1 MGDEGYI
8 IRSHPKLL
16 LSNLNKG
23 KMGKKKFIYL
33 IQELDETMS
42 PTGYYKVGSTG
53 GRKRRMRKLQR
64 ANPRC
69 LLMIHCTKSKVDA
82 SRVEA
87 VHDYMH
93 ATGGIQPAT
102 EEGGAE
108 WYITQGD
115 SDFMKR
121 SFEKGLGEVLTG
133 GVYITKN
140 YSMAS

>member
-1 MGDEGYI
+1 M
-8 IRSHPKLL
+8 

-69 LLMIHCTKSKVDA
+69 LLMIHCTKSKVDV
-82 SRVEA
+82 SLVDA
-87 VHDYMH
+87 VHDCLH

-115 SDFMKR
+115 YDFVKR
-121 SFEKGLGEVLTG
+121 SFKKGLGEVMTG

-140 YSMAS
+140 HSLTP